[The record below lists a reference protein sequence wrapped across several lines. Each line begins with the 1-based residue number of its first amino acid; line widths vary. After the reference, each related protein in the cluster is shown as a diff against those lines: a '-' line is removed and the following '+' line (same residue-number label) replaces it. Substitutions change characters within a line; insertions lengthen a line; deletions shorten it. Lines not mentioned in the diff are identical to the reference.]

1 MTWALHAGQRASPL
15 LTNRQQMPAT
25 KKKGGDGTC
34 QAAAASRNP
43 FYRIAT
49 RLASGPRHSVEAL
62 SFIRQCDDGPPLPT
76 ALDSR
81 GIGRLLCRALI
92 CYNLLGWGTHREFT
106 WEVSTMSHA
115 KRASKRRS
123 RAKAV
128 TVMGVAGALSLAGG
142 ASGAAV
148 GPPGDT
154 QTANTAVTLYEEEIS
169 DVSLSTFYVFD
180 HENVGARRPGLQL
193 TQRTRSR
200 PRQGSGG
207 CAVDDCAGGGPRC
220 CASCA
225 TLNGGCQ

>member
-1 MTWALHAGQRASPL
+1 MTWAHCTRGSELARCQPTGNRCRQR
-15 LTNRQQMPAT
+15 R
-25 KKKGGDGTC
+25 KGRRRK
-34 QAAAASRNP
+34 SR
-43 FYRIAT
+43 
-49 RLASGPRHSVEAL
+49 G
-62 SFIRQCDDGPPLPT
+62 SFLYTSYGRAMTGRRFPT

-128 TVMGVAGALSLAGG
+128 TVLGVAGALSLAGG

-148 GPPGDT
+148 GPPRDT
-154 QTANTAVTLYEEEIS
+154 QTANTAVTLHEEEIS

-180 HENVGARRPGLQL
+180 HENAGVRRPGLQL

-200 PRQGSGG
+200 PGQGSGG